1 MASVAKAVGSI
12 LGMNTGSVSVNTPA
26 QVNQDDAINQAD
38 DLLRQRQRQGV
49 NGNLSNGTAGS
60 ANVAASSSGQKTL
73 LGG

>member
-1 MASVAKAVGSI
+1 
-12 LGMNTGSVSVNTPA
+12 MNTGSVSVNTPA
-26 QVNQDDAINQAD
+26 QVNQDDTINQAD

-49 NGNLSNGTAGS
+49 NANLSNGTAGS

>member
-26 QVNQDDAINQAD
+26 QVNQDDTINQAD
-38 DLLRQRQRQGV
+38 DLLRQRQRKGV
-49 NGNLSNGTAGS
+49 NANLSNGTAGS

>member
-1 MASVAKAVGSI
+1 MGSVVKAVGSI

-26 QVNQDDAINQAD
+26 TVNQDATISQAD

-49 NGNLSNGTAGS
+49 TANLSNGTAGS
-60 ANVAASSSGQKTL
+60 ANIGATSSGQKTL

>member
-26 QVNQDDAINQAD
+26 QVNQDDTINQAD

-49 NGNLSNGTAGS
+49 NANLSNGTAGS